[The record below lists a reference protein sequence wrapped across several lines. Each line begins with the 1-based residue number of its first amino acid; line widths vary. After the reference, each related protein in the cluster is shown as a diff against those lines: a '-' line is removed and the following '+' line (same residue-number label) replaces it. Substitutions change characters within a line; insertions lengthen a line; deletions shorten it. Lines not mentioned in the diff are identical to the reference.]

1 MGNRT
6 CTIQRLQLIKLLIQE
21 RLKCKTIQESLLFSR
36 LRSQMISGKRNP
48 SGSAWG
54 LLGEK
59 EVSIGFNSR
68 KREGEREGRRKRKW
82 ERKKERKRWKMKEK
96 FPGRLPIVTGVCRT
110 MGQYNGGWQPGTLL
124 PSQALSG
131 MNRTPRGKDTKPIL
145 IGDYK

>member
-1 MGNRT
+1 MVST
-6 CTIQRLQLIKLLIQE
+6 AE
-21 RLKCKTIQESLLFSR
+21 R
-36 LRSQMISGKRNP
+36 
-48 SGSAWG
+48 
-54 LLGEK
+54 EK
-59 EVSIGFNSR
+59 E
-68 KREGEREGRRKRKW
+68 KEREGEREN
-82 ERKKERKRWKMKEK
+82 EKERKRWKMKEK

>member
-36 LRSQMISGKRNP
+36 LRSQRYQGNGTP
-48 SGSAWG
+48 LVPPGGSWERKKCQLVSTAER
-54 LLGEK
+54 EK
-59 EVSIGFNSR
+59 E
-68 KREGEREGRRKRKW
+68 KEREGEREN
-82 ERKKERKRWKMKEK
+82 EKERKRWKMKEK